1 MEELLPVPFYFLRH
15 GATDWNVGG
24 LSQGRTNVPLNAAG
38 IAQGQAAARLLK
50 GHGIRAIVVSTLHR
64 AQQTAALVGEAL
76 GIEPT
81 SDEGLQEASFGSQEG
96 QPMGSWYDEWVAG
109 SYTPEGAETFAA
121 LRSRVVPALD
131 RALRLPGPV
140 LVIAHGAMF
149 RAVRAA
155 MGLSALVRTDN
166 GVPLHCE
173 PGSPWVL
180 TPVE

>member
-1 MEELLPVPFYFLRH
+1 MEQLSPVPFYFLRH
-15 GATDWNVGG
+15 GETDWNARG
-24 LSQGRTNVPLNAAG
+24 LSQGRTDVALNAAG

-64 AQQTAALVGEAL
+64 ARQTASLVGEVL

-96 QPMGSWYDEWVAG
+96 QKMGPWYNDWVAG
-109 SYTPEGAETFAA
+109 TYTPEGAETFAA

-131 RALRLPGPV
+131 RALLKPGPV
-140 LVIAHGAMF
+140 LVVAHGAMF

-166 GVPLHCE
+166 GVPLRCE